1 MLSTFR
7 SPDEIEAFLEGRNIS
22 SDDVRSSPPP
32 QRPPRAAGPHFPC
45 RECACSLISFTW
57 RITDTSG
64 VHCPPGAGSGIH
76 LCKFWFPWPPRCS
89 FCFTRIWS
97 FCAALCPC
105 YQNKERSEIFSI
117 ESGNHAERTFQNSI
131 SQKHWVLHMNA
142 SSAPNGSWPAST
154 LSLRSSP
161 LSASVRNP
169 PSSTLPT
176 R

>member
-22 SDDVRSSPPP
+22 SDDVRSSHPPNA
-32 QRPPRAAGPHFPC
+32 RPAQLGRAFLAGN
-45 RECACSLISFTW
+45 ALCSLNLFTL

-64 VHCPPGAGSGIH
+64 MHCPPGAGSGIH

-161 LSASVRNP
+161 LSASVRYP
-169 PSSTLPT
+169 PSSTIPT